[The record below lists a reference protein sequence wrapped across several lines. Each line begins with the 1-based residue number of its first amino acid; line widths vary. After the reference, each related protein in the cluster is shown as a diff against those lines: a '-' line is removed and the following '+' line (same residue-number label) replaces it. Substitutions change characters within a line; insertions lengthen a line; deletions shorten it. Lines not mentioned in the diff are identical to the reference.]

1 MSRSAPF
8 LAGLRRTVRSL
19 ATRLARLRERAAR
32 STRTR
37 RIVLAVSSVAFV
49 ASMILAFLS
58 LPDEGRTVGW
68 LPLVLV
74 GVVGVPAMM
83 ALNAAEYAASGRVL
97 GYHIRLGPALRV
109 AVVAS
114 AANLLPLP
122 GSVLV
127 RSHALK
133 QEGSSYGRAFGITT
147 AIGLMWLGTGCLL
160 AGLFQAWNGAWRL
173 AGPLLAVGVLAALA
187 CHLTV
192 RALCISGAPTRH
204 TLVIMLIEA
213 GMVMV
218 KALRF
223 HLVLIGLGLDTPFG
237 GSVALTLSGILA
249 AALGF
254 FPGGLGI
261 RELLAAAIGP
271 LVHIPASAALLAAGL
286 DRLVSLPVLALVAS
300 FLAARREKTAPPEP
314 ELVPDTDGEL
324 A

>member
-1 MSRSAPF
+1 MSRSSRF
-8 LAGLRRTVRSL
+8 LGWLRRTVPNL
-19 ATRLARLRERAAR
+19 AARLGRLRERGTG
-32 STRTR
+32 SLRTR
-37 RIVLAVSSVAFV
+37 RIVLAISSVAFI
-49 ASMILAFLS
+49 ASMIIAFLT
-58 LPDEGRTVGW
+58 LPDEGREVGW

-97 GYHIRLGPALRV
+97 GYHIRLLPALRV

-147 AIGLMWLGTGCLL
+147 AIGLMWLGAGCLL
-160 AGLFQAWNGAWRL
+160 AGLFQAWAGAWHL
-173 AGPLLAVGVLAALA
+173 AGPLFAVGAVGALA

-192 RALCISGAPTRH
+192 RALCVSGTPARH

-213 GMVMV
+213 GMIMV

-223 HLVLIGLGLDTPFG
+223 HLVLMGLGLDTPFG

-271 LVHIPASAALLAAGL
+271 LVDIQASAALLAAGL
-286 DRLVSLPVLALVAS
+286 DRLVSLPVLAIVAGI
-300 FLAARREKTAPPEP
+300 LAIRGERAASPEP
-314 ELVPDTDGEL
+314 EPAPETDDKL